1 MSAWFRTR
9 CFSGCHDVLPLHCG
23 KSKFFP
29 QGGISTSLVAT
40 LFKLQL
46 TERALCFGGHW
57 SSRGFGAA
65 PEQAARLCWA
75 CIASTVTMRPARS
88 RLLES
93 SRTAGI
99 SLRVPVAERIV
110 GEGNLKTAPPPPRLS
125 NTRCVFE
132 KTTVTRLR
140 ELWQVCRC
148 VPVPDP
154 AGETLSF
161 WDNIMRR
168 NFE

>member
-1 MSAWFRTR
+1 MFW
-9 CFSGCHDVLPLHCG
+9 
-23 KSKFFP
+23 
-29 QGGISTSLVAT
+29 
-40 LFKLQL
+40 
-46 TERALCFGGHW
+46 RALVKSGFLCGFRSLKE
-57 SSRGFGAA
+57 SSGKA
-65 PEQAARLCWA
+65 
-75 CIASTVTMRPARS
+75 IS
-88 RLLES
+88 RL
-93 SRTAGI
+93 
-99 SLRVPVAERIV
+99 P
-110 GEGNLKTAPPPPRLS
+110 PPPPRLS